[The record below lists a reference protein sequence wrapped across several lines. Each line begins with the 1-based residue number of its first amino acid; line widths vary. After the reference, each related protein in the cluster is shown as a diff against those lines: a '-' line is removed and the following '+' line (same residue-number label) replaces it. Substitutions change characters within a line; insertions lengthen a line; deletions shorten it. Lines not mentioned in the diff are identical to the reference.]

1 MSRAPEE
8 GPLIILRDI
17 PFPKMAKFLHD
28 NVCDLPPHVMDSE
41 TAEGLD
47 EFLRLLRNI
56 YADAEHF

>member
-1 MSRAPEE
+1 
-8 GPLIILRDI
+8 LIILRDI